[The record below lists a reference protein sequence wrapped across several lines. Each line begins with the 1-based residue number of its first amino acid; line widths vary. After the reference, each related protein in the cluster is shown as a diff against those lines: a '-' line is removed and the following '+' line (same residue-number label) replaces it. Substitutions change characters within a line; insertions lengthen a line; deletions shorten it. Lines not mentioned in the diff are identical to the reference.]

1 MRRSQYCAASLDVKR
16 AGDFEEQRPGM
27 GDQGGIEGGFV
38 SAESAAVKPE
48 AFFAGR
54 YRSGISGDYRCGG
67 NGVSGNEVSGNEK

>member
-1 MRRSQYCAASLDVKR
+1 
-16 AGDFEEQRPGM
+16 M
-27 GDQGGIEGGFV
+27 GDQGGIEGDFV

-54 YRSGISGDYRCGG
+54 YRSDISGDYRCGG